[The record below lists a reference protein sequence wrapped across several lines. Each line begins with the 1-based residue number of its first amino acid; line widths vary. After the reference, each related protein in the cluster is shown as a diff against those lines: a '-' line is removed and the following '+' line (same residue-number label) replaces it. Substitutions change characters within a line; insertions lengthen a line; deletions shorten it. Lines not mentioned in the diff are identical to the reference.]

1 MSEMEK
7 QPAAKLEHN
16 RLDDVLAIPM
26 FVVALVFLLVAG
38 FLLHT
43 GPGDIPESF
52 EYATTLRRYCWIAL
66 AILYVCLIAETVA
79 HHLAGSQNM
88 GQHVRFLLLPFLR
101 LCPRD
106 HVDGSHA
113 WVVGLGWRKTTPRF
127 ERYLSRVYSGPMIVI
142 ALMVLPV
149 VGAEFFWSDAINE
162 NANWRFVI
170 QTATGFIWMAFV
182 LEFVLMVTVVE
193 KKVRYCKQNWIDIVV
208 IVLPLI
214 AFLRAAR
221 LGRLMKL
228 QQLSRTAKIY
238 RMRGLALRSW
248 RAVVTLDVI
257 DTLMRRSS
265 DYRIEKLQNLIAE
278 KEVEIQ
284 LLKSEL
290 ARHRETK
297 QQRKSELAEM
307 EQGDSESKKR
317 EMRFSYSRK

>member
-1 MSEMEK
+1 MERQTTEK
-7 QPAAKLEHN
+7 RECN
-16 RLDDVLAIPM
+16 YLDEILAVPM
-26 FVVALVFLLVAG
+26 FVVALAFLLVAG

-43 GPGDIPESF
+43 GPGDLPESF
-52 EYATTLRRYCWIAL
+52 AYTETLRWYFLIVL
-66 AILYVCLIAETVA
+66 GVLYFCLIAETVA
-79 HHLAGSQNM
+79 HALAGSHNM
-88 GQHVRFLLLPFLR
+88 RQHIRFLLVPFFR

-127 ERYLSRVYSGPMIVI
+127 ERYLSRIYSGPMIVI

-149 VGAEFFWSDAINE
+149 VGAELFWKDSINA
-162 NANWRFVI
+162 NANWRFMI

-182 LEFVLMVTVVE
+182 FEFVLMVTVVE
-193 KKVRYCKQNWIDIVV
+193 KKLRYCKQNWIDIVV
-208 IVLPLI
+208 ILLPLI

-257 DTLMRRSS
+257 DALMRR
-265 DYRIEKLQNLIAE
+265 DAGYRIEKLQNQIAE
-278 KEVEIQ
+278 KEAEIR
-284 LLKSEL
+284 LLNGEL
-290 ARHRETK
+290 ARHQENYFR
-297 QQRKSELAEM
+297 QAE
-307 EQGDSESKKR
+307 EAAVESKTV
-317 EMRFSYSRK
+317 S